1 MRVLHV
7 CRSAGWGGL
16 EQYVGFLVRKLKE
29 QGIDVSVMAIPGTRV
44 YEDAIAAGVRVISAR
59 SNKHVD
65 IADIR
70 TLRRFCTRGTVVHTH
85 ERRDVWLASL
95 ACYGTRAS
103 HVYYAQMVP
112 VRKRDPWH
120 WLIYR
125 RIDAVHNSSPSLAS
139 SLPTLWHV
147 PAERVWTFG
156 HMRDRSEFFRD
167 EGARAAW
174 RREWGVEDNDVVFG
188 LIGRIDPQ
196 KGVRE
201 FVTALTLLSDDVRNK
216 VRCIVAGEPSIERM
230 NADGTPVYEQ
240 AGIDLVQWLQERVI
254 EFPNQLVVLPFQR
267 KPVELMSALDVFVMA
282 TYAEMYAFT
291 VLESMMAGCA
301 VIGTNSGGTPDQLGE
316 DRGILVEPR
325 SAEAIAAAMTT
336 YVRNTELRK
345 QHAEKAREW
354 VLKNH
359 TTENVLPKYI
369 DLYQRLSTK

>member
-1 MRVLHV
+1 
-7 CRSAGWGGL
+7 
-16 EQYVGFLVRKLKE
+16 
-29 QGIDVSVMAIPGTRV
+29 
-44 YEDAIAAGVRVISAR
+44 
-59 SNKHVD
+59 
-65 IADIR
+65 
-70 TLRRFCTRGTVVHTH
+70 
-85 ERRDVWLASL
+85 
-95 ACYGTRAS
+95 
-103 HVYYAQMVP
+103 
-112 VRKRDPWH
+112 
-120 WLIYR
+120 
-125 RIDAVHNSSPSLAS
+125 
-139 SLPTLWHV
+139 
-147 PAERVWTFG
+147 
-156 HMRDRSEFFRD
+156 
-167 EGARAAW
+167 
-174 RREWGVEDNDVVFG
+174 
-188 LIGRIDPQ
+188 
-196 KGVRE
+196 
-201 FVTALTLLSDDVRNK
+201 
-216 VRCIVAGEPSIERM
+216 M